1 MEVDLSKELS
11 APVNN
16 IVQQQID
23 TPTIVRDLYL
33 MIFAYLIYLLD
44 LISNDFKYLILFI
57 YLVSNSN

>member
-16 IVQQQID
+16 IVQQQIE

-33 MIFAYLIYLLD
+33 LSIFPCLIYLLD
-44 LISNDFKYLILFI
+44 FEEQ
-57 YLVSNSN
+57 